1 MKGKFISTS
10 LILAVLSRPSKTNK
24 TMVAEKT
31 ALLTH
36 HHIIWQKHTLGP
48 DELKRLTKKQLS
60 LNAA

>member
-1 MKGKFISTS
+1 
-10 LILAVLSRPSKTNK
+10 
-24 TMVAEKT
+24 MVAEKT
-31 ALLTH
+31 ALITH